1 VHSKLQISGDAL
13 KGLQIMG
20 LLETRN
26 LDYSH
31 VIHLSCNERNL
42 PPDGHIPSFVPYD
55 LQREAGWLM
64 QNEREYIYAF
74 HFFRSNQR
82 AKNIYLLYNT
92 ETDELGSGEVSRFIR
107 SLQLYYTSRN
117 PQITW
122 SDSLAEF
129 KNYGSSLPGNQISI
143 PKSPEVMQRVN
154 EFLESRE
161 LSATSL
167 NSLRK
172 CSLQFYFKY
181 LSRIR
186 EPEKDEG
193 FLSPT
198 ESGMLTHKVL
208 EYAMISMVSRQI
220 DKNALPLYEETIL
233 QLFAKAAKELFPEK
247 DFSLGEGLMQKTFL
261 CSNVKRILEITAAED
276 HGAYLRGNEVEGK
289 KKLAVNGRAL
299 GFIGTADRIQQRDSV
314 IEILDY
320 KTGKL
325 EKNDLK
331 TQGWDSLGNHKKR
344 DELFQLLFYAWL
356 FFEEG
361 KEIKPFIISIR
372 SGEFTKLSAQV
383 GGVESFQ
390 QVHMEMIE
398 TLLSGLVSGLLD
410 EGTEFTQTPEKENCK
425 FCNFNTLCKS
435 EDNEQAEDIAG

>member
-1 VHSKLQISGDAL
+1 
-13 KGLQIMG
+13 
-20 LLETRN
+20 
-26 LDYSH
+26 
-31 VIHLSCNERNL
+31 
-42 PPDGHIPSFVPYD
+42 
-55 LQREAGWLM
+55 
-64 QNEREYIYAF
+64 
-74 HFFRSNQR
+74 
-82 AKNIYLLYNT
+82 
-92 ETDELGSGEVSRFIR
+92 
-107 SLQLYYTSRN
+107 
-117 PQITW
+117 
-122 SDSLAEF
+122 
-129 KNYGSSLPGNQISI
+129 
-143 PKSPEVMQRVN
+143 
-154 EFLESRE
+154 
-161 LSATSL
+161 
-167 NSLRK
+167 
-172 CSLQFYFKY
+172 
-181 LSRIR
+181 
-186 EPEKDEG
+186 
-193 FLSPT
+193 
-198 ESGMLTHKVL
+198 
-208 EYAMISMVSRQI
+208 
-220 DKNALPLYEETIL
+220 
-233 QLFAKAAKELFPEK
+233 
-247 DFSLGEGLMQKTFL
+247 MQKTFL